1 MTSEYGPFSDKPEI
15 SSCDI
20 VYDLTSYQM
29 RLVLD
34 TSVVVAALSS
44 PAGASAALVEMGL
57 SRKFTLLMSVALALE
72 YESVCNDPAQRIAS
86 GLSESDVRAI
96 ISAMCAVSEQVRTHF
111 LWRPLLRDPGDE
123 MVLEASI
130 NGRADGLVT
139 FNQRDF
145 GDAPVRFRIALL
157 TPGQALRKLER

>member
-1 MTSEYGPFSDKPEI
+1 
-15 SSCDI
+15 
-20 VYDLTSYQM
+20 M

-34 TSVVVAALSS
+34 TNVVVAALRS
-44 PAGASAALVEMGL
+44 PAGASAALVDMGL
-57 SRKFTLLMSVALALE
+57 SGQFTLLMSVALALE

-86 GLSESDVRAI
+86 GLSESEVRAI
-96 ISAMCAVSEQVRTHF
+96 VSAMCAVSEPVRTHF

-123 MVLEASI
+123 LVLEASI

-145 GDAPVRFRIALL
+145 GDAPARFRIALL
-157 TPGQALRKLER
+157 SPGQALRRLER